1 MGNLLMN
8 FDEKSSENTCRS
20 VSALSCKTKKRS
32 KEPFFFDS
40 SACSAC
46 NDRWWLLRFVA
57 QDGRFRDP
65 VLVYRSGNG
74 LAVDCFEE
82 NYFCGS

>member
-1 MGNLLMN
+1 MKNPARILVGQYLLFLAKQRKGARN
-8 FDEKSSENTCRS
+8 R
-20 VSALSCKTKKRS
+20 
-32 KEPFFFDS
+32 FFDS

-82 NYFCGS
+82 NHFCGS